1 LAYRKQPSSHG
12 RSVAIRRNFLG
23 RYSKTKSE
31 NAPENFATIRKIALQ
46 ILTKIPDKE
55 SIKNRRKITS
65 CNNNY
70 IINTLLCI

>member
-1 LAYRKQPSSHG
+1 LEDTQ
-12 RSVAIRRNFLG
+12 
-23 RYSKTKSE
+23 KTKSE